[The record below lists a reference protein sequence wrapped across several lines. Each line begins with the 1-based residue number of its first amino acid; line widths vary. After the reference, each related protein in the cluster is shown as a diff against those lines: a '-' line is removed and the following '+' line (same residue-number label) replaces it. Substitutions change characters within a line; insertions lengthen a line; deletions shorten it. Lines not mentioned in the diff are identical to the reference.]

1 MLYTLW
7 ALFAPLWRDSRSGA
21 SSHRGAAGA
30 FASPLLV
37 FVVAV
42 LFSFLSILVVDLHL
56 DELQALGLAGATEQI
71 NPVFISP

>member
-7 ALFAPLWRDSRSGA
+7 ALFAPLWRDSRNGT
-21 SSHRGAAGA
+21 SSHREAADA
-30 FASPLLV
+30 FASPLLA

-42 LFSFLSILVVDLHL
+42 LFSFVSILVVDLHR
-56 DELQALGLAGATEQI
+56 DELRAHGLAGGTEQI